1 MRIKEKHLG
10 LILVI
15 FIFAG
20 IFLSSSMEVWKT
32 ESSKELVKITI
43 GESKDEYNPADIR
56 GSYITK
62 EEEKIGIIEETE
74 KTVEVVAIKETQNF
88 VHNDGVYT
96 GISRGYKSNIEVS
109 VEIMSDRI
117 VSVNVLSHHESRGYY
132 EEAVAVIPSV
142 VVDNQSPNVD
152 TISGATYTSRAIIEA
167 TKEAMNKALK

>member
-15 FIFAG
+15 FIFGG

-32 ESSKELVKITI
+32 ESSKEPVKITS
-43 GESKDEYNPADIR
+43 GYEA
-56 GSYITK
+56 
-62 EEEKIGIIEETE
+62 EEEKNGIIEEMQESEEE
-74 KTVEVVAIKETQNF
+74 KSGIIEEVQEAVEVIAITETPDF
-88 VHNDGVYT
+88 MYNDGVYI

-142 VVDNQSPNVD
+142 IVDNQSPNVD
-152 TISGATYTSRAIIEA
+152 AISGATYTSRAIIEA